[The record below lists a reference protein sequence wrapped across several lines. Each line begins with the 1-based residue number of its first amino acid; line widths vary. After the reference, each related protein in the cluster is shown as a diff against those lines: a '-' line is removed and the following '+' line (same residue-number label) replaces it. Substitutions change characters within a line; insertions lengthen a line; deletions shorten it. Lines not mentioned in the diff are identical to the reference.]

1 VCKAARYCSKECH
14 EEDWIDHMDLCL
26 QTRRECEEDEK
37 DADGEREEKEDD
49 DEEKE
54 EEGDGEEKEG
64 EGEEKEEY
72 YRNFDMEGV
81 D

>member
-1 VCKAARYCSKECH
+1 MENIFPC
-14 EEDWIDHMDLCL
+14 
-26 QTRRECEEDEK
+26 
-37 DADGEREEKEDD
+37 KEDD